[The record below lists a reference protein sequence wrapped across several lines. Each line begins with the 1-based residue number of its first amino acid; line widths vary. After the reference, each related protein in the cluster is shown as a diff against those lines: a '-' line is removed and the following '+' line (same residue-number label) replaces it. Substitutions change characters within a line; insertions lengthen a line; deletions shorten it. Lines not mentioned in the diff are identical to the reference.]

1 LHSNL
6 KLISAAKTILKIT
19 GMYML
24 QLEIFGKTLIHPVHI
39 CESMNQ
45 VGIIG
50 MDVIAKLG
58 LTYLA
63 NKKAFIFGS
72 HLQVD
77 NNFLFPNTVFQN
89 ATGVVV
95 SVAVD
100 RTVHIPL
107 PPTPKK
113 FYISIAIRYNC
124 RQQLPES
131 QLLPTFSTK
140 IFHVCGVGQ
149 PWYKQISKV
158 KRTFLS
164 QTAAPPPSL

>member
-1 LHSNL
+1 LLRSQGDKIQGTWLYDTGASVTCMSLKEFCKIPPDRRPPKLHSNL

-63 NKKAFIFGS
+63 NKK
-72 HLQVD
+72 
-77 NNFLFPNTVFQN
+77 T
-89 ATGVVV
+89 
-95 SVAVD
+95 
-100 RTVHIPL
+100 
-107 PPTPKK
+107 
-113 FYISIAIRYNC
+113 FY
-124 RQQLPES
+124 L
-131 QLLPTFSTK
+131 
-140 IFHVCGVGQ
+140 
-149 PWYKQISKV
+149 
-158 KRTFLS
+158 
-164 QTAAPPPSL
+164 